1 MQLSPYIRFAIDQRL
16 AGTWSMHE
24 RIIFDYELLYVKEG
38 EVLITVEDDRYL
50 ARPGDIF
57 LFRPGR
63 RHSMRALSPGGFR
76 QPHLH
81 FDLVYGEDSGQ
92 VFISFKNYQQM
103 TEMERRMIRA
113 DFLLQEGIHLP
124 DKLNI
129 EDVEMFEQL
138 LFNVIYE
145 FESQMPFAEINVQG
159 AFLLLWTFILRQQL
173 WHGNKEVAPQAS
185 LMLEI
190 RNFLN
195 ANTDLPIR
203 LDDLSARYNISKFHL
218 IRSFKEMFGLSPIH
232 YHQFCRLE
240 KAKNIVLHTNLS
252 FSQIA
257 DALRFESLSTFT
269 RAFTK
274 QFGQPPSAFR
284 RRLGEASWQ
293 E

>member
-103 TEMERRMIRA
+103 
-113 DFLLQEGIHLP
+113 
-124 DKLNI
+124 
-129 EDVEMFEQL
+129 
-138 LFNVIYE
+138 
-145 FESQMPFAEINVQG
+145 
-159 AFLLLWTFILRQQL
+159 
-173 WHGNKEVAPQAS
+173 
-185 LMLEI
+185 
-190 RNFLN
+190 
-195 ANTDLPIR
+195 
-203 LDDLSARYNISKFHL
+203 
-218 IRSFKEMFGLSPIH
+218 FGLSPIH